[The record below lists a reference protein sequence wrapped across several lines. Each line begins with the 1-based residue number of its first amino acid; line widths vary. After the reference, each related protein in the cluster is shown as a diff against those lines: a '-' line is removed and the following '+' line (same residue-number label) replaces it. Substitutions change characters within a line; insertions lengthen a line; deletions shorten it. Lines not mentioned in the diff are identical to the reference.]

1 MFLAEYCARGVSWS
15 MVGTWASPGMG
26 RASGW
31 GACLVAM
38 SAEELDQTLSCVIS
52 TRRDVSGS
60 KLNHVDRAVR
70 CRGPSWVCKSVS
82 ISGITSSAPLL
93 HMHLSDSPKFS
104 LPFQLA
110 M

>member
-1 MFLAEYCARGVSWS
+1 MFLAEDCARGVSWP

-26 RASGW
+26 TAPGW

-60 KLNHVDRAVR
+60 KLNHVVRAVR
-70 CRGPSWVCKSVS
+70 CRGPSYGYAKAYASLESPVQ
-82 ISGITSSAPLL
+82 PL
-93 HMHLSDSPKFS
+93 SCTCT
-104 LPFQLA
+104 
-110 M
+110 